1 MLATL
6 YVKDSEHPYVQ
17 IKPFKWIRGYQV
29 GGRSLTWGRQCYR
42 FSDLD
47 FEANSKD
54 GNGVDPIR
62 YDDLKEWYDYVEG
75 YVGISEVQIPYHI
88 CLMVFFCRQYL

>member
-1 MLATL
+1 MHYKRQWTSLC
-6 YVKDSEHPYVQ
+6 SN
-17 IKPFKWIRGYQV
+17 KPFKWIRGYQV

-54 GNGVDPIR
+54 GNGVDNE
-62 YDDLKEWYDYVEG
+62 YDDLKNGMIMKD
-75 YVGISEVQIPYHI
+75 
-88 CLMVFFCRQYL
+88 M

>member
-1 MLATL
+1 MLDKHF
-6 YVKDSEHPYVQ
+6 YKDSEHPYVQ
-17 IKPFKWIRGYQV
+17 TSFKWRGYQV

-54 GNGVDPIR
+54 GNGDWPIR
-62 YDDLKEWYDYVEG
+62 YDDLKDM
-75 YVGISEVQIPYHI
+75 
-88 CLMVFFCRQYL
+88 LKDM